1 MNSNLNKIEEETT
14 TEVISVSEPTPSKTA
29 KSPVKQSAQ
38 NHVPQAPRKPTY
50 ERVIKLLKMVGLG
63 FLEPLIRLI
72 VGDDPKRQLKR
83 IWLGAGV
90 PLIAFIV
97 FVVAWQITA
106 STLKSDLG
114 KIPSPS
120 EVWGQSEVLWK
131 DHVNERKK
139 EKAFFERVEK
149 RNAKLLARNPQAK
162 VRTPAYTGKP
172 TFIDQ
177 IITSLK
183 TVFAGFLLASFIALP
198 IGIFM
203 GLSKTL
209 RIAINP
215 LVQIFKPVS
224 PVVWLLLVTMFVSAL
239 ISQNVFLGMPKAF
252 IISFISVAL
261 CSMWPTLV
269 NTSVGVSS
277 VDKDFINVARVL
289 RLNTWNK
296 IVKVV
301 LPASLPLVFTGLR
314 ISLSI
319 AWMVLIAIELL
330 AQNPG
335 LGKFVWD
342 EFQNGSTDS
351 NAKIIVA
358 LFVIGSIGFALDR
371 IMVVIQKMVT
381 FNKNDIA

>member
-1 MNSNLNKIEEETT
+1 
-14 TEVISVSEPTPSKTA
+14 
-29 KSPVKQSAQ
+29 
-38 NHVPQAPRKPTY
+38 
-50 ERVIKLLKMVGLG
+50 MVGLG
-63 FLEPLIRLI
+63 FLESLIRLI
-72 VGDDPKRQLKR
+72 AGDDVKSQLKR
-83 IWLGAGV
+83 IWLGVGV
-90 PLIAFIV
+90 PIIAFMI
-97 FVVAWQITA
+97 FVGAWQITA

-149 RNAKLLARNPQAK
+149 RNAKLLARNPKAK

-239 ISQNVFLGMPKAF
+239 ISQNAFLGMPKAF

-358 LFVIGSIGFALDR
+358 LFVIGFIGFALDR
-371 IMVVIQKMVT
+371 MMVVIQKMVT

>member
-1 MNSNLNKIEEETT
+1 MNSNLNKIAEETT
-14 TEVISVSEPTPSKTA
+14 TEVIAAPEERSSKATPNQTVQNDS
-29 KSPVKQSAQ
+29 SPVPK
-38 NHVPQAPRKPTY
+38 KPAY
-50 ERVIKLLKMVGLG
+50 ERVIRVLKMVGLG
-63 FLEPLIRLI
+63 FLESLVRLI
-72 VGDDPKRQLKR
+72 VGDDVKSQLKR
-83 IWLGAGV
+83 IWLGIGV
-90 PLIAFIV
+90 PLVAFTL

-106 STLKSDLG
+106 SNLKSDLG

-120 EVWGQSEVLWK
+120 EVWTQSEILWN

-149 RNAKLLARNPQAK
+149 RNAKRLARNPNAK
-162 VRTPAYTGKP
+162 VSTPAYTGKP

-358 LFVIGSIGFALDR
+358 LFVIGLIGFALDR
-371 IMVVIQKMVT
+371 IMVVVQKMVT